1 MNIIEAHKINYIV
14 KDKNIFHDLDI
25 TIPYNEFVTIVGK
38 NGTGKSTLLK
48 ILSGEIIT
56 DSKVSIDNIEVN
68 KFNIEEIMKRYAVI
82 SSYNEFFSR
91 TVLEEILQ
99 DKRNV
104 SVFEVNKVKKLL
116 DDFNLLYLEKMT
128 VQNLSYAEN
137 QIIALIKAIIK
148 KPKLIVLDNA
158 FSKLDIDKRKEL
170 YTYLKEFAVNNNI
183 TIISTTNN
191 PEDLKFSDRVLLLKY
206 GKIEFDGTYDNFIKE
221 VDLNKEGLKYP
232 WEVEISNKLMMYDL
246 IDKDCFTIE
255 ELVGEL
261 CK

>member
-1 MNIIEAHKINYIV
+1 MNIIEAHKLNYKV
-14 KDKNIFHDLDI
+14 KNKNIFHDLDI
-25 TIPYNEFVTIVGK
+25 TIPYNEFVTVVGK
-38 NGTGKSTLLK
+38 NSVGKSTLLK
-48 ILSGEIIT
+48 ILSGQIIT
-56 DSKVSIDNIEVN
+56 DSKVSVDNIEVN
-68 KFNIEEIMKRYAVI
+68 KFNIEEIMQRYTVI

-116 DDFNLLYLEKMT
+116 DEFNLLYLEKMT

-170 YTYLKEFAVNNNI
+170 YSYLKNFASI
-183 TIISTTNN
+183 
-191 PEDLKFSDRVLLLKY
+191 
-206 GKIEFDGTYDNFIKE
+206 
-221 VDLNKEGLKYP
+221 
-232 WEVEISNKLMMYDL
+232 
-246 IDKDCFTIE
+246 
-255 ELVGEL
+255 
-261 CK
+261 